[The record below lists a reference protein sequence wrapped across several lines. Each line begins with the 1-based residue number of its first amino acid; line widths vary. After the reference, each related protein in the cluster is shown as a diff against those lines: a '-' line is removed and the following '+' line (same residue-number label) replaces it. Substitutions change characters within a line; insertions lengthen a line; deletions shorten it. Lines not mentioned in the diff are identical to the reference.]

1 MAGTA
6 SQLLY
11 DEIEAAYDWFNERL
25 YDGKLP
31 GCIFTLQRKANTF
44 GYYSESRF
52 LRRNGTGKSDEI
64 ALNCAYFAHRSIKKT
79 LSTLVHEQV
88 HQWQA
93 HFGKRSRGGYHNAE
107 WADKME
113 SIGLMP
119 SDTGEP
125 GGRRCGQQMT
135 HYIIEGGP
143 FDLACDELIESGA
156 MLSWID
162 VVTQRVPMSAT
173 QLFGPGGEPVPQP
186 EDPTIDIPALT
197 TAGLIQPSSRP
208 EDPKNKRKYTC
219 PSCHLNV
226 WGKPGLSGKLQCV
239 ECEVRFVE
247 PSELVE
253 VTLDDDDQPD
263 TDD

>member
-226 WGKPGLSGKLQCV
+226 CGKPGLSGKLQCV

-263 TDD
+263 ADD

>member
-1 MAGTA
+1 MAGSP

-25 YDGKLP
+25 YGGQLP

-44 GYYSESRF
+44 GYFSESRF
-52 LRRNGTGKSDEI
+52 LRRNGSGKSDEI

-79 LSTLVHEQV
+79 LSTLVHEMA

-93 HFGKRSRGGYHNAE
+93 LFGKRSRGGYHNRE
-107 WADKME
+107 WGDKME

-119 SDTGEP
+119 SHTGEP
-125 GGRRCGQQMT
+125 GGNRCGQQMT

-143 FDLACDELIESGA
+143 FDRACDELIASGQ

-173 QLFGPGGEPVPQP
+173 QLYGPGGEPVPQP
-186 EDPTIDIPALT
+186 EDPTIDLPALT
-197 TAGLIQPSSRP
+197 SAGLIQPATTP
-208 EDPKNKRKYTC
+208 TDPKNKRKYTC
-219 PSCHLNV
+219 PSCSLNV
-226 WGKPGLSGKLQCV
+226 WGKPGLSGKLLCV
-239 ECEVRFVE
+239 DCNVTFVE
-247 PSELVE
+247 PCELVPVE
-253 VTLDDDDQPD
+253 PGDDDQPGAD
-263 TDD
+263 G